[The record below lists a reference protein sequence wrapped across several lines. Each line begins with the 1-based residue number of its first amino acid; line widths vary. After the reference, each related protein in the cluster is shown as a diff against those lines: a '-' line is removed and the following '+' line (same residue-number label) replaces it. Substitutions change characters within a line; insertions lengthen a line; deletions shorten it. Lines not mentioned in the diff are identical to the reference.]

1 MGGLAIGLHLS
12 RAVGRLLML
21 EWDQKLRLNLARDNQ
36 LNINMFKRYVDDSA
50 EGMDALKPGL
60 RMRGG

>member
-21 EWDQKLRLNLARDNQ
+21 EWDHKLRLNLARDNQ